1 MRKLYYRSMLWM
13 VAAASTAQ
21 AVSPSVQTTSSV
33 PWVQPAASYPPVTS
47 YQPLPVQAAV
57 VAQPV
62 ARTGS
67 DAYSIALR
75 SAQYRAAH
83 GIKGHCSIEMG
94 RNAGVGWSSHDPNPR
109 TCFWERRHQGA
120 YASVRGADGW
130 YSTLVLH

>member
-1 MRKLYYRSMLWM
+1 MRKLFYRSMLL
-13 VAAASTAQ
+13 VLATASTTQ
-21 AVSPSVQTTSSV
+21 AVSPSWRTTSSV
-33 PWVQPAASYPPVTS
+33 QWGQPAASYQPVTS
-47 YQPLPVQAAV
+47 YQAV
-57 VAQPV
+57 PAQGAGAVQPV

-75 SAQYRAAH
+75 SAQYRAAN

-109 TCFWERRHQGA
+109 TCFWERRHQGS